1 MISKVENIFGGKI
14 ESYNIKNKD
23 FQSGYLKRESYQTI
37 FISKE
42 GIVEDE
48 QADKRYHGG
57 ADKALL
63 MASTNYGKIYKEEL
77 DEPIDIA
84 MFSANILVDVLDE
97 TNVYVGD
104 IYKVGEVLLQVT
116 QPRQP
121 CWKIGAVFSN
131 KVSQF
136 IKKHSATG
144 WYVKVLKEGNISL
157 NDRVELI
164 ERNSYI
170 SIKDM
175 TQYLETKIIEK
186 NVLEILLEA
195 DFVAQSYKDDI
206 QKI

>member
-1 MISKVENIFGGKI
+1 MNSKVENIFGGKI
-14 ESYNIKNKD
+14 KSYTVKSKE
-23 FQSGYLKRESYQTI
+23 FQSGYLKREPYQTV

-42 GIVEDE
+42 GIQEDE
-48 QADKRYHGG
+48 QADRRFHGG
-57 ADKALL
+57 VDKALL
-63 MASTNYGKIYKEEL
+63 IASTNHCKTYEDEL
-77 DEPIDIA
+77 QEPMDITV
-84 MFSANILVDVLDE
+84 FSANILVDVLDE

-175 TQYLETKIIEK
+175 TQYLETKTIEK